1 MVVPWG
7 SANLKIRKLTEP
19 DDIYLKLL
27 GKAKV
32 GDLQF
37 KDCFGNFVRLCFRI
51 QKWTKSGLCISFS
64 GRASA

>member
-19 DDIYLKLL
+19 DGICLRLL
-27 GKAKV
+27 EKAKA
-32 GDLQF
+32 GDMQF

-51 QKWTKSGLCISFS
+51 QK
-64 GRASA
+64 